1 MKKYDEYIESYVPW
15 IGDIPSSWNV
25 ARIKNILVERKE
37 KNDPIKTDFILSLTA
52 DKGVIPYSEK
62 KASGNKSKE
71 DVSLYK
77 LTYPNDIVINSMNV
91 VSGAVG
97 LSKYFGAVSP
107 VYYTMYIRSDDIS
120 IDFYNHIFQSYSF
133 QRSLMGLGN
142 GILVK
147 YSEETDKINTV
158 RLRIPVDK
166 LNNVLLPV
174 PSLKEQVSI
183 AKFLDDRTSSIDKI
197 IDDKKKLIEKLKEYR
212 QAIINEAVTKGLDK
226 NCSMKDTGV
235 DWIGEIPK
243 DWDIKR
249 LKNIGIFTRG
259 SGIKKDDVNNEG
271 IPCVRYGEIYTKYN
285 HAFIETT
292 SFVSEDIAKN
302 CLQVSLDDILITLTG
317 ETKEDIGKA
326 IVYLGDGRLVA
337 GGDLAVLKCTNNNP
351 SYVTYFLNAEI
362 SKLQKENL
370 AVGEII
376 VHIGTANLQK
386 IIIPLPDKNLQD
398 KIVLF
403 LDKKTSRIEATISN
417 INVQITNLQEYKK
430 SIISEAVT
438 GKVKIE
444 EHISREAI

>member
-1 MKKYDEYIESYVPW
+1 MKKYEKYKDSGVAW
-15 IGDIPSSWNV
+15 IGEIPASWDVVKCRDVVEEIN
-25 ARIKNILVERKE
+25 IKNYSLSSSNYLSVMANIGV
-37 KNDPIKTDFILSLTA
+37 IKYE
-52 DKGVIPYSEK
+52 DKGEI
-62 KASGNKSKE
+62 GNKKPEDLSKC
-71 DVSLYK
+71 K
-77 LTYPNDIVINSMNV
+77 LVKKDDIVINSMNYYIG
-91 VSGAVG
+91 SYGKSNFNG
-97 LSKYFGAVSP
+97 ICSP
-107 VYYTMYIRSDDIS
+107 VYIVLRTNEKKSFANYTFR
-120 IDFYNHIFQSYSF
+120 IFGAKKF
-133 QRSLMGLGN
+133 QELAQTYGN
-142 GILVK
+142 GILEHRKSISWDVLK
-147 YSEETDKINTV
+147 NMKIP
-158 RLRIPVDK
+158 LPK
-166 LNNVLLPV
+166 LEMQYV
-174 PSLKEQVSI
+174 I
-183 AKFLDDRTSSIDKI
+183 AKFLDYRIASIDKLI
-197 IDDKKKLIEKLKEYR
+197 NDKQRLIKKLKEYR

-226 NCSMKDTGV
+226 NTSMKNSGV

-271 IPCVRYGEIYTKYN
+271 IQCIRYGEIYTKYN
-285 HAFIETT
+285 HSFRETT

-302 CLQVSLDDILITLTG
+302 CLQVSIDDILITLTG

-386 IIIPLPDKNLQD
+386 IIIPLPDKSLQD

-403 LDKKTSRIEATISN
+403 LDKKTSIIEATISN

-430 SIISEAVT
+430 SIIGEAVT
-438 GKVKIE
+438 GKIKIE
-444 EHISREAI
+444 ESISEGVI